1 MLVPRAGSTIHC
13 PEYES
18 CARAWKIERLIVS
31 KIAAATKADNLRTQT
46 VNSFRA
52 KATTVSSSDAIA
64 TFENTSGIQMI
75 VRGNG
80 PSEISTFVGALKRAS
95 RVATNA

>member
-31 KIAAATKADNLRTQT
+31 KIAAATKADNLPTQT

-52 KATTVSSSDAIA
+52 KLIFSCVSPVLFISNLPL
-64 TFENTSGIQMI
+64 FETSKMGLLVEAMYSQF
-75 VRGNG
+75 NQL
-80 PSEISTFVGALKRAS
+80 F
-95 RVATNA
+95 N